1 MVEQD
6 IISRV
11 YAAKE
16 DISEADAL
24 VRQYLPF
31 IKAETAKFLKRP
43 PMEGQDEELGI
54 AMFAFHETVMSYQRS
69 KGAFL
74 PLASTVIRNRLID
87 HYRKE
92 KRHKGLLSLNQ
103 KIGDEENSPTLL
115 EQMDSGCDNIASLQA
130 RHATREEIE
139 DFAKQLSHYGLKLT
153 DIADNCPKQSRTLD
167 ACQQVLKYARQNPVL
182 LEQLISTGKLPITA
196 LAKGSGVEPKT
207 LERHR
212 KYLFALLLA
221 FTNGFEIIRGHLCR
235 MSPEKG
241 EN

>member
-87 HYRKE
+87 HYRRE

-103 KIGDEENSPTLL
+103 KVS
-115 EQMDSGCDNIASLQA
+115 
-130 RHATREEIE
+130 
-139 DFAKQLSHYGLKLT
+139 
-153 DIADNCPKQSRTLD
+153 
-167 ACQQVLKYARQNPVL
+167 QNQRL
-182 LEQLISTGKLPITA
+182 
-196 LAKGSGVEPKT
+196 
-207 LERHR
+207 H
-212 KYLFALLLA
+212 F
-221 FTNGFEIIRGHLCR
+221 
-235 MSPEKG
+235 
-241 EN
+241 